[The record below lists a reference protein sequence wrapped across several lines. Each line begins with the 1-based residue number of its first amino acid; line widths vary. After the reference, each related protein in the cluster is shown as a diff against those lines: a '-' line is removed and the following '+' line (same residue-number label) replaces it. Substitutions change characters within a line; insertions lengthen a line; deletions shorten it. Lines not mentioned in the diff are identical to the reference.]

1 MSPAKRRRRGEGVEG
16 SNYSTPITPL
26 LVGVAEE
33 ALECG
38 PQPGLPPQ
46 EDGEEEAGDGGG
58 EDRKGDFG
66 TEALSLRRRRREG
79 GLGTFGISVSPTQP
93 PPRLHHHPRS
103 YSHSHSQPST
113 PLRLRPAPIQ
123 IHTPT
128 PSPKGSKFTS
138 LQLHTPTHRLHH
150 HHPHPQ
156 HQNQQQQHPLSLSAV
171 RHALQSALAA
181 KRYACSYLLALRFE
195 PEAEGEGEDAGGGEG
210 EGREREGDREKE
222 REGYWEDVRSVM
234 GLLTGTLADA
244 AARLGEALDDV
255 NMGRE
260 EEGEGDV
267 VDEEGEGEEVGVEES
282 PAPSRA
288 DRNGNKRSKSI
299 AQMIMTTVPTAP
311 SFAPMPSHLARFA
324 VHVDAI
330 SSAMNDAR
338 DDLEACVAS
347 LRTEEG
353 ARGSAVAVSAYER
366 LRRELGLA
374 LRECER
380 GRARLLDLVADSDPG
395 PAELGEDT
403 DDEDE
408 LPGLGP
414 DVGSDE
420 SDKHD
425 STPLLDFD
433 RVMAAAREHVGEE
446 REDSHPSGDGEIL
459 ADDATA
465 HLLRMASS
473 LHLPPQGIE
482 QVFEAEPEP
491 VVAFTRE
498 RSKMTRVERI
508 ALAKARRDRD
518 SGLGFSSS
526 DEGSLPAGVAV
537 RPGLET
543 WGPGGDVVQELKD
556 VIWQVGERRR
566 KLAEG
571 LGL

>member
-1 MSPAKRRRRGEGVEG
+1 
-16 SNYSTPITPL
+16 
-26 LVGVAEE
+26 
-33 ALECG
+33 
-38 PQPGLPPQ
+38 
-46 EDGEEEAGDGGG
+46 
-58 EDRKGDFG
+58 
-66 TEALSLRRRRREG
+66 
-79 GLGTFGISVSPTQP
+79 
-93 PPRLHHHPRS
+93 
-103 YSHSHSQPST
+103 
-113 PLRLRPAPIQ
+113 
-123 IHTPT
+123 
-128 PSPKGSKFTS
+128 
-138 LQLHTPTHRLHH
+138 
-150 HHPHPQ
+150 
-156 HQNQQQQHPLSLSAV
+156 
-171 RHALQSALAA
+171 
-181 KRYACSYLLALRFE
+181 
-195 PEAEGEGEDAGGGEG
+195 
-210 EGREREGDREKE
+210 
-222 REGYWEDVRSVM
+222 M

-244 AARLGEALDDV
+244 AGRLGEALDDV
-255 NMGRE
+255 EDMGGE

-267 VDEEGEGEEVGVEES
+267 VDEEREGEEVGVEES
-282 PAPSRA
+282 PTPSRA
-288 DRNGNKRSKSI
+288 DGNRNRRTKSI
-299 AQMIMTTVPTAP
+299 AQMMKTTVPTAP
-311 SFAPMPSHLARFA
+311 ASFAPLPSHLARFA
-324 VHVDAI
+324 VHADAI

-353 ARGSAVAVSAYER
+353 ARGSVVAVSAYER

-408 LPGLGP
+408 DELPGLGP

-433 RVMAAAREHVGEE
+433 RVMAAARELGGKEG
-446 REDSHPSGDGEIL
+446 EDSHPSGDGGIL

-473 LHLPPQGIE
+473 LHLPPQGVE

-498 RSKMTRVERI
+498 RSKMTREERI
-508 ALAKARRDRD
+508 ALAKARRNSD
-518 SGLGFSSS
+518 SGLGFLSS

-537 RPGLET
+537 RSGLET

-571 LGL
+571 LRL